1 MQLNKWDFDTSFDF
15 TKTKRACANP
25 SIFTLIREERRGE
38 ERRGEQRREEERRSE

>member
-25 SIFTLIREERRGE
+25 SIFTLIRERRGE
-38 ERRGEQRREEERRSE
+38 ESREEKRRGGRSE